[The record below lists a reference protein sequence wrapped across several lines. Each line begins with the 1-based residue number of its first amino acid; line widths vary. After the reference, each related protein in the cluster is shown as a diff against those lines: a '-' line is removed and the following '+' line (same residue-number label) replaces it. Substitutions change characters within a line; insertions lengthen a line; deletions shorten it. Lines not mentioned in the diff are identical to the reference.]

1 MIESGHRDWFTD
13 QPSNMRVFGLAPSVN
28 AERTINYTPSI
39 RQKDLISA
47 TGEEAPFINYKYAR
61 TTRWAGW
68 NKINDDDKEWTINT
82 TGAVHRKVTQGGVF
96 QKSIEEGQDY
106 SSPMVFSDQTLAC
119 NQISPKMKEIQD
131 MRKSVIEQL
140 TNGSE
145 TYDDNYEVN
154 LPKSL
159 INMDLPLIERI
170 VDLEFIERLTEDFFN
185 ADDHHQQ

>member
-1 MIESGHRDWFTD
+1 
-13 QPSNMRVFGLAPSVN
+13 
-28 AERTINYTPSI
+28 
-39 RQKDLISA
+39 
-47 TGEEAPFINYKYAR
+47 
-61 TTRWAGW
+61 
-68 NKINDDDKEWTINT
+68 
-82 TGAVHRKVTQGGVF
+82 
-96 QKSIEEGQDY
+96 
-106 SSPMVFSDQTLAC
+106 MVFSDQTLAC

-131 MRKSVIEQL
+131 IRKSVIEQL